1 MNAISSTLNP
11 DSGSKTRLL
20 LAAAGLSALALL
32 LAAGWLLRLPEPA
45 QAQDVSRKSL
55 MYYFAA
61 VEGDT
66 KLSLEDLG
74 MTGGV
79 TIEPEFSPTTYSYTV
94 TVPYQEVEFRGKFIT
109 IWKGGY
115 VNWGWVVVGDLSEY
129 ERLTNYVHRTR
140 YRTLARETARETKER
155 MSLTNGEGSIRS
167 RSFTLQPGV
176 AETIQIGV
184 YRWRSRYS
192 ADPMPA
198 SIFKTVYTLTVNYE
212 PPAEDTTSLYD
223 LTISEG
229 WLDFDPF
236 DTDATSFT
244 VYVPS
249 DTESVVITPTTTH
262 PDATVTVKGSPLPTR
277 SPLPAAGI
285 SFP

>member
-1 MNAISSTLNP
+1 MNAIFSTFIP
-11 DSGSKTRLL
+11 DSGSKTRLR
-20 LAAAGLSALALL
+20 LAAAVLSALALL
-32 LAAGWLLRLPEPA
+32 LAAGWLLWLPAPA

-55 MYYFAA
+55 VYYFAA

-66 KLSLEDLG
+66 KLSLEELG

-109 IWKGGY
+109 IWKGG
-115 VNWGWVVVGDLSEY
+115 NKDWGFVVVNDDLEEY
-129 ERLTNYVHRTR
+129 ERLFNNAPYGTPGFDTR
-140 YRTLARETARETKER
+140 QS
-155 MSLTNGEGSIRS
+155 MILTNGEGSIRS
-167 RSFTLQPGV
+167 RYFTLQPDV

-184 YRWRSRYS
+184 YRWRPGRV
-192 ADPMPA
+192 ADPMPG